1 MNTPGK
7 VFSWLVS
14 LYCFVMLGTFLFLS
28 YTEGK
33 RYHIAII
40 ASFGM
45 LLIVFPPLW
54 SFLDRR
60 YNVRINWL
68 IKFILWICCYGFL
81 MLNINAVG

>member
-1 MNTPGK
+1 MNTPGR
-7 VFSWLVS
+7 VISWLAS
-14 LYCFVMLGTFLFLS
+14 LYCLVMIGILLFLS

-54 SFLDRR
+54 SWLDRE
-60 YNVRINWL
+60 YNIRIYWL
-68 IKFILWICCYGFL
+68 IKFILFIFCYGFL
-81 MLNINAVG
+81 MANVNAVG